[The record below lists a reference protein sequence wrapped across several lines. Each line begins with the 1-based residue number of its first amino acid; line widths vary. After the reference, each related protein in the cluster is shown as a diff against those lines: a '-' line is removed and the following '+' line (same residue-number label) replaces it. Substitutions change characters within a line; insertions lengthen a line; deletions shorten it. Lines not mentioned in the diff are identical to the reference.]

1 MESILAI
8 FCIVSLTILMYG
20 LIQSSNINKFHK
32 YNCHTLYIP
41 EDLDLEE
48 AFKSVDNLSL
58 DSLKKRARVLGA
70 SREFIDKYNKEEDK
84 KYLKS
89 FIIQESISD
98 EHILFDDI
106 TKKID
111 TRENINKREYCR
123 KLEREGKTDDSCPKL
138 PAKLEDYS
146 NVIIPTPTNK
156 LERDHVLLEYEFL
169 QPEEIIDYM
178 KQYQE
183 DYEDINYSFF
193 EDN

>member
-1 MESILAI
+1 MESILAM
-8 FCIVSLTILMYG
+8 FCIISLAILMFG
-20 LIQSSNINKFHK
+20 FIQASNINKFHK

-48 AFKSVDNLSL
+48 AFTRVNNLSL
-58 DSLKKRARVLGA
+58 DSLKKKARVLGA

-89 FIIQESISD
+89 FIIQQSISD
-98 EHILFDDI
+98 DHILFNDI
-106 TKKID
+106 TEGID
-111 TRENINKREYCR
+111 LRENIYKREYCR
-123 KLEREGKTDDSCPKL
+123 SLDREGKKDISCPKL

-156 LERDHVLLEYEFL
+156 LERDHDLLEYEL
-169 QPEEIIDYM
+169 LHPEEIINYM

-183 DYEDINYSFF
+183 DYEDNTYSFF